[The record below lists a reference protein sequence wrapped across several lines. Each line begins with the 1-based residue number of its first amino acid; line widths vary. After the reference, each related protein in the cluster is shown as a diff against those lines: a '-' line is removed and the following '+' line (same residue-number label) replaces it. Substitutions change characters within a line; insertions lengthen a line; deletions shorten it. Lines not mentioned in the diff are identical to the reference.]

1 MKTSLLLLLIASIPI
16 IDILI
21 SFASNKYPQ
30 TMPNTKLG
38 RSIFAL
44 VSTLVWI
51 IALVFTIRDYFLIF
65 SYLFEEYPS
74 LSILITLKFLLS
86 KKLTKFVPI
95 NPDPPVIMT
104 FFIF

>member
-51 IALVFTIRDYFLIF
+51 VALVFTIRDYFLIF
-65 SYLFEEYPS
+65 
-74 LSILITLKFLLS
+74 
-86 KKLTKFVPI
+86 
-95 NPDPPVIMT
+95 
-104 FFIF
+104 